1 MNTISQLLRGKGNEV
16 WRIAPEA
23 SVLDAMKTMAERE
36 IGALM
41 EMEGPE
47 IVGVISERDYARQVI
62 LKGRASADTPV
73 RQIMTSRV
81 VYVSPGQTI
90 EECLALMTDKRVRHL
105 PVLDGVEVVGVVSI
119 GDLVKAVIAEQKFAI
134 EQLEHY
140 IGR

>member
-36 IGALM
+36 VGALM
-41 EMEGPE
+41 VMEGPE

>member
-1 MNTISQLLRGKGNEV
+1 MNTIRQLLQGKGNEV
-16 WRIAPEA
+16 WRVAPDA
-23 SVLDAMKTMAERE
+23 TVLDAMKTMAERE
-36 IGALM
+36 VGALM
-41 EMEGPE
+41 VMEGAE
-47 IVGVISERDYARQVI
+47 IVGVISERDYARNVI
-62 LKGRASADTPV
+62 LKGRASAETPV
-73 RQIMTSRV
+73 RDIMTHRV

-105 PVLDGVEVVGVVSI
+105 PVLEGVEVVGVVSI

>member
-1 MNTISQLLRGKGNEV
+1 MNTINQLLRGKGNDV
-16 WRIAPEA
+16 WRIAPDA

-36 IGALM
+36 VGALM
-41 EMEGPE
+41 VMEGVE

-119 GDLVKAVIAEQKFAI
+119 GDLVKAVIAEQKFTI
-134 EQLEHY
+134 EQMERY
-140 IGR
+140 IGK